1 MTASEAHSGLIA
13 PHPYERQVLANVGNR
28 YVVFGSKVRMHGPR
42 LLGPDDVRARFTER
56 VGDETDFPPERL
68 IRSIQIKDAEVC
80 HEFSEGP
87 PASNLRIVFPDSV
100 VVTAAVSVGTR
111 DFKGTELERCWKELF
126 ELSRGPGPQHEVWN
140 FNVERL
146 RLSILYFDG
155 NVPHHC
161 DLDPLYVWEF
171 NDDGS
176 VFDRTDLD
184 MRLDD
189 WQQRI
194 AAIYAQAE
202 AWGARE
208 GLTADRSR
216 TILMSEDLMQKFA
229 IPDRE
234 LAILDLSRG
243 ESPVMSI
250 VPAGLWVIGSNGR
263 IDIITHERSAILLDT
278 SRDISITRWVYI
290 IRGERR
296 EARPWDETAFRDLI
310 GVEVHA

>member
-1 MTASEAHSGLIA
+1 MTASEAYSAPIA
-13 PHPYERQVLANVGNR
+13 PHPYERQILANVGNR
-28 YVVFGSKVRMHGPR
+28 YVVFGSQVRMHGHR
-42 LLGPDDVRARFTER
+42 LLGPEDVKTRFTER
-56 VGDETDFPPERL
+56 VGDETEFPPERL
-68 IRSIQIKDAEVC
+68 IRSIQIKDAEVR
-80 HEFSEGP
+80 HELLEGP
-87 PASNLRIVFPDSV
+87 PPSNLKIVFPDGA

-111 DFKGTELERCWKELF
+111 DFKGIELEQHWKELF

-146 RLSILYFDG
+146 KLSILYFDG
-155 NVPHHC
+155 NTPQHC

-171 NDDGS
+171 NEDGS
-176 VFDRTDLD
+176 VFDRAYLD
-184 MRLDD
+184 IRLDD

-216 TILMSEDLMQKFA
+216 TIIMSEDLMQKFA

-243 ESPVMSI
+243 EAPVMSI

-263 IDIITHERSAILLDT
+263 IDIITHERSAILLDA
-278 SRDISITRWVYI
+278 SRDIGITRWVYI
-290 IRGERR
+290 VRGEHR
-296 EARPWDETAFRDLI
+296 EAQPWDETAFRDLI